1 MSCLFAPL
9 YNCTI
14 RPPDILRS
22 SFFIVFKEVVSSL
35 SFSFLSRFFSPIFIL
50 GARGIPANSYNLCR
64 SSGDNCSHNF
74 LFFSLFFK
82 PPLLKKKKSYGHMG
96 LEKIALMHSLLPS
109 LKLIALVREPTAR
122 AYSGFQHTCMK
133 GRVFHVNTD
142 LGMSSKSEARNLL
155 RRELAGRIVIAENKT
170 QAVEG
175 LYLRFGRFAIF
186 EVHLRQL
193 EYPCPPSAFDDFLML
208 PNAVSDQ
215 QSPQRSA
222 SIPIQPHLNEEVQE
236 SLLDVREDKVGGTSL
251 SSILSHGLYAKAISE
266 FQTLYRPEQLLTVFT
281 EEMQSDLLQ
290 TLDKVMAFL
299 GIPQFD
305 YKPFAHRNAPGG
317 VVATFQRSK
326 TATSSYLPMSQ
337 RARQVLEAFYAQ
349 PNLDLAKLLGDNRVE
364 SLWTR

>member
-1 MSCLFAPL
+1 MGFQQIATIFAEAAATTA
-9 YNCTI
+9 NTI
-14 RPPDILRS
+14 FC
-22 SFFIVFKEVVSSL
+22 FFP
-35 SFSFLSRFFSPIFIL
+35 FFS
-50 GARGIPANSYNLCR
+50 N
-64 SSGDNCSHNF
+64 
-74 LFFSLFFK
+74 
-82 PPLLKKKKSYGHMG
+82 PPPPQKKSYGHMG

-281 EEMQSDLLQ
+281 EEMQSELLQ
-290 TLDKVMAFL
+290 TLDKVMEFL